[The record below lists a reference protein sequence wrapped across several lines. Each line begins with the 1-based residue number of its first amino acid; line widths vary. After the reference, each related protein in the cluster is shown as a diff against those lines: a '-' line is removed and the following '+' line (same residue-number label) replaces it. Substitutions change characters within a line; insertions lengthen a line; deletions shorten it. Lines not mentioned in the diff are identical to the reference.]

1 MLIRGCYNVFKVLR
15 CRRHDWRMT
24 LDLLQES
31 LYEDPDISLAVA
43 DKFSVD
49 RAPSKLYVEGDV
61 HEVFE

>member
-1 MLIRGCYNVFKVLR
+1 
-15 CRRHDWRMT
+15 MT